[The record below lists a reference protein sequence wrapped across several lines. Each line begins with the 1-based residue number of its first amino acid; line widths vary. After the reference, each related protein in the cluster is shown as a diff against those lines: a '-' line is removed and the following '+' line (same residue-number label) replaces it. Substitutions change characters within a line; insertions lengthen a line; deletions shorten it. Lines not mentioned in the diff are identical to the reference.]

1 MRQRQRVLL
10 LVGMALFAG
19 AAISA
24 MAFLPGPM
32 RIPRSAKVILPLA
45 ALGLSAA
52 IPFAAVYLQDW
63 RVKRGPLLWRGVC
76 LGLTVVLCA
85 HAIFGLVAVVLMLLY
100 AGSAHFRSEERRV
113 GKEGVRT
120 CRSRWSP
127 YPSKKNKHKIYTVAL
142 KSKQTH
148 T

>member
-52 IPFAAVYLQDW
+52 IPVAAVYLQDW

-76 LGLTVVLCA
+76 LG
-85 HAIFGLVAVVLMLLY
+85 
-100 AGSAHFRSEERRV
+100 RSEERRV
-113 GKEGVRT
+113 GNECVST

-127 YPSKKNKHKIYTVAL
+127 SH
-142 KSKQTH
+142 
-148 T
+148 

>member
-85 HAIFGLVAVVLMLLY
+85 HAIFGLV
-100 AGSAHFRSEERRV
+100 RSEEQTSELQSLMRISYAV
-113 GKEGVRT
+113 F
-120 CRSRWSP
+120 CL
-127 YPSKKNKHKIYTVAL
+127 KK
-142 KSKQTH
+142 
-148 T
+148 

>member
-52 IPFAAVYLQDW
+52 IPFAAVFLQDW

-85 HAIFGLVAVVLMLLY
+85 HAIFGLVAVVLMLLS
-100 AGSAHFRSEERRV
+100 AGSAHLRSEE
-113 GKEGVRT
+113 
-120 CRSRWSP
+120 
-127 YPSKKNKHKIYTVAL
+127 
-142 KSKQTH
+142 H
-148 T
+148 TSELQSLMR